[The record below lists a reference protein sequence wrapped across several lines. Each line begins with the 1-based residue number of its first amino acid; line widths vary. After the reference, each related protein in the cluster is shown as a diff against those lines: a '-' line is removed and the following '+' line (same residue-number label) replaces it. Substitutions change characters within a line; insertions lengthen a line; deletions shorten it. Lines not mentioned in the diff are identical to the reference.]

1 MSVLR
6 SLLTAGVLASG
17 LLWSLNGITATPAA
31 QASDDRY
38 EVTQQRNPDAAC
50 LDCHK
55 PDTEGMHGKH
65 ASVINPNNKLPVTCT
80 NCHGQPSPQHREGV
94 KDVMRFSDS
103 FKDKQSTESYPIAE
117 QNGVCM
123 SCHEPKVLR
132 EALWAHDVHA
142 TKLTCTSCHQLHP
155 AKEPMVAIPEKSRIK
170 LCVDCHS
177 KQHQAKA
184 AGLQVNAGKEAP

>member
-80 NCHGQPSPQHREGV
+80 NCHRCTRLESRTASVCPVICRNSCKKRSGRT
-94 KDVMRFSDS
+94 M
-103 FKDKQSTESYPIAE
+103 ST
-117 QNGVCM
+117 
-123 SCHEPKVLR
+123 
-132 EALWAHDVHA
+132 
-142 TKLTCTSCHQLHP
+142 
-155 AKEPMVAIPEKSRIK
+155 
-170 LCVDCHS
+170 
-177 KQHQAKA
+177 
-184 AGLQVNAGKEAP
+184 

>member
-94 KDVMRFSDS
+94 KDVMRFNEADV
-103 FKDKQSTESYPIAE
+103 QGWRAE
-117 QNGVCM
+117 QRLYVLSSAGTVAKSVLAARCPRNQSGVRQLPFPA
-123 SCHEPKVLR
+123 STAR
-132 EALWAHDVHA
+132 YDADV
-142 TKLTCTSCHQLHP
+142 K
-155 AKEPMVAIPEKSRIK
+155 
-170 LCVDCHS
+170 
-177 KQHQAKA
+177 
-184 AGLQVNAGKEAP
+184 

>member
-1 MSVLR
+1 MEPER
-6 SLLTAGVLASG
+6 SA
-17 LLWSLNGITATPAA
+17 ATPAA

-94 KDVMRFSDS
+94 KDVMRF
-103 FKDKQSTESYPIAE
+103 
-117 QNGVCM
+117 N
-123 SCHEPKVLR
+123 
-132 EALWAHDVHA
+132 
-142 TKLTCTSCHQLHP
+142 
-155 AKEPMVAIPEKSRIK
+155 EPMYKVESRTASVCPVICRNSCK
-170 LCVDCHS
+170 KRS
-177 KQHQAKA
+177 
-184 AGLQVNAGKEAP
+184 GRTMST

>member
-65 ASVINPNNKLPVTCT
+65 ASVINPNNKLPVK
-80 NCHGQPSPQHREGV
+80 R
-94 KDVMRFSDS
+94 R
-103 FKDKQSTESYPIAE
+103 
-117 QNGVCM
+117 
-123 SCHEPKVLR
+123 
-132 EALWAHDVHA
+132 
-142 TKLTCTSCHQLHP
+142 TKN
-155 AKEPMVAIPEKSRIK
+155 
-170 LCVDCHS
+170 
-177 KQHQAKA
+177 AKA
-184 AGLQVNAGKEAP
+184 FHDKCENFSFRASNETAVLITAFYSLHGDHLGYG

>member
-65 ASVINPNNKLPVTCT
+65 ASVINPNNKLLG
-80 NCHGQPSPQHREGV
+80 H
-94 KDVMRFSDS
+94 
-103 FKDKQSTESYPIAE
+103 
-117 QNGVCM
+117 
-123 SCHEPKVLR
+123 L
-132 EALWAHDVHA
+132 
-142 TKLTCTSCHQLHP
+142 HQLSRP
-155 AKEPMVAIPEKSRIK
+155 AITATPRRGERCDA
-170 LCVDCHS
+170 L
-177 KQHQAKA
+177 
-184 AGLQVNAGKEAP
+184 

>member
-31 QASDDRY
+31 QASGDRY

-94 KDVMRFSDS
+94 KDVMRFNEPMY
-103 FKDKQSTESYPIAE
+103 KVGE
-117 QNGVCM
+117 QNSVCM
-123 SCHEPKVLR
+123 SCHLPEQLQKAFWP
-132 EALWAHDVHA
+132 HDVHV
-142 TKLTCTSCHQLHP
+142 TKVACASCHSLHP
-155 AKEPMVAIPEKSRIK
+155 QQ
-170 LCVDCHS
+170 DT
-177 KQHQAKA
+177 
-184 AGLQVNAGKEAP
+184 

>member
-31 QASDDRY
+31 QASGDRY

-55 PDTEGMHGKH
+55 PDIEGMHGKH

-94 KDVMRFSDS
+94 KDVMRF
-103 FKDKQSTESYPIAE
+103 
-117 QNGVCM
+117 N
-123 SCHEPKVLR
+123 
-132 EALWAHDVHA
+132 
-142 TKLTCTSCHQLHP
+142 
-155 AKEPMVAIPEKSRIK
+155 EPMY
-170 LCVDCHS
+170 
-177 KQHQAKA
+177 
-184 AGLQVNAGKEAP
+184 

>member
-94 KDVMRFSDS
+94 KDVMRFNEPMY
-103 FKDKQSTESYPIAE
+103 KVGE
-117 QNGVCM
+117 QNQRLYVLPFAGTVAKSVLATRCPRNQSGVRQLPFPA
-123 SCHEPKVLR
+123 STAR
-132 EALWAHDVHA
+132 YDADV
-142 TKLTCTSCHQLHP
+142 K
-155 AKEPMVAIPEKSRIK
+155 
-170 LCVDCHS
+170 
-177 KQHQAKA
+177 
-184 AGLQVNAGKEAP
+184 

>member
-55 PDTEGMHGKH
+55 PDTKVCMENM
-65 ASVINPNNKLPVTCT
+65 LPLSTRIT
-80 NCHGQPSPQHREGV
+80 NCRSPAPTVTASHHRN
-94 KDVMRFSDS
+94 
-103 FKDKQSTESYPIAE
+103 T
-117 QNGVCM
+117 
-123 SCHEPKVLR
+123 
-132 EALWAHDVHA
+132 
-142 TKLTCTSCHQLHP
+142 
-155 AKEPMVAIPEKSRIK
+155 AK
-170 LCVDCHS
+170 
-177 KQHQAKA
+177 
-184 AGLQVNAGKEAP
+184 G

>member
-31 QASDDRY
+31 QASGDRY

-94 KDVMRFSDS
+94 SRCTRLESRTASVCPAICRNSCKKRSGHTM
-103 FKDKQSTESYPIAE
+103 ST
-117 QNGVCM
+117 
-123 SCHEPKVLR
+123 
-132 EALWAHDVHA
+132 
-142 TKLTCTSCHQLHP
+142 
-155 AKEPMVAIPEKSRIK
+155 
-170 LCVDCHS
+170 
-177 KQHQAKA
+177 
-184 AGLQVNAGKEAP
+184 

>member
-31 QASDDRY
+31 QASGDRY

-94 KDVMRFSDS
+94 KDVMRF
-103 FKDKQSTESYPIAE
+103 
-117 QNGVCM
+117 N
-123 SCHEPKVLR
+123 
-132 EALWAHDVHA
+132 
-142 TKLTCTSCHQLHP
+142 
-155 AKEPMVAIPEKSRIK
+155 EPMYKVESRTASVCPAICRNSCKSI
-170 LCVDCHS
+170 L
-177 KQHQAKA
+177 A
-184 AGLQVNAGKEAP
+184 ARCPRNQSGVRQLPFPASTARYDADVK

>member
-94 KDVMRFSDS
+94 KDVMRF
-103 FKDKQSTESYPIAE
+103 
-117 QNGVCM
+117 N
-123 SCHEPKVLR
+123 
-132 EALWAHDVHA
+132 
-142 TKLTCTSCHQLHP
+142 
-155 AKEPMVAIPEKSRIK
+155 EPMYKVESRTASVCPAICRNSCKKRSTARCPRNQSGVRQLPFPASTARYDADVK
-170 LCVDCHS
+170 
-177 KQHQAKA
+177 
-184 AGLQVNAGKEAP
+184 

>member
-55 PDTEGMHGKH
+55 PDTEGMHG
-65 ASVINPNNKLPVTCT
+65 NMLPLSTRIT
-80 NCHGQPSPQHREGV
+80 NCRSPAPTVTASHHRN
-94 KDVMRFSDS
+94 
-103 FKDKQSTESYPIAE
+103 T
-117 QNGVCM
+117 
-123 SCHEPKVLR
+123 
-132 EALWAHDVHA
+132 
-142 TKLTCTSCHQLHP
+142 
-155 AKEPMVAIPEKSRIK
+155 AK
-170 LCVDCHS
+170 
-177 KQHQAKA
+177 
-184 AGLQVNAGKEAP
+184 G

>member
-31 QASDDRY
+31 QASGDRY

-55 PDTEGMHGKH
+55 PDIEGMHGKH

-94 KDVMRFSDS
+94 KDVMRFNEPMY
-103 FKDKQSTESYPIAE
+103 KVGE
-117 QNGVCM
+117 QNSVC
-123 SCHEPKVLR
+123 
-132 EALWAHDVHA
+132 
-142 TKLTCTSCHQLHP
+142 
-155 AKEPMVAIPEKSRIK
+155 
-170 LCVDCHS
+170 
-177 KQHQAKA
+177 
-184 AGLQVNAGKEAP
+184 

>member
-31 QASDDRY
+31 QDDRY

-94 KDVMRFSDS
+94 KDVMRFNEPMY
-103 FKDKQSTESYPIAE
+103 KVGE
-117 QNGVCM
+117 QNSVCM
-123 SCHEPKVLR
+123 SCHLPEQLQKAFWP
-132 EALWAHDVHA
+132 HDVHV
-142 TKLTCTSCHQLHP
+142 TKVACASCHSLHP
-155 AKEPMVAIPEKSRIK
+155 QQDTMQTLSDKGRIK
-170 LCVDCHS
+170 ICVDCHS
-177 KQHQAKA
+177 DQRTNPNFNPASVP
-184 AGLQVNAGKEAP
+184 LLKEQP